1 MFARFLATATALAAL
16 SAPALADYSLTIL
29 HTNDFH
35 ARFEPISKY
44 DSGCR
49 AEDNAAGKC
58 FGGSAR
64 LVTAVAEARQ
74 RSNNTILVDGG
85 DQFQGTMFY
94 TYYKGKVAAEMMNK
108 MAYDAMTVGNH
119 EFDDGPEVLKGFV
132 ETVNFPVL
140 MSNADISAEPHIRDI
155 IQKSTVIERGGEK
168 LGLIGLT
175 PENTDEISSPGD
187 NVTFSDPVA
196 AVQGEVDKL
205 TAAGVNKIIV
215 LSHSGYNVDKRVAA
229 NTTGVDVIVGGH
241 TNTYLSNSSDRAEGP
256 YPTMVGSTA
265 IVSAYAYGKFL
276 GKLNVT
282 FDDAGN
288 LIEAKGEPLIMDGE
302 VVEHE
307 ATVARIAELAKP
319 LDEIRNKVVAQAA
332 TGIDGDRANCRYK
345 ECQMGNLV
353 ADAMLD
359 RVKDQGI
366 QIALMNGGGI
376 RASIDDGEVTMGE
389 IYTVL
394 PFQNT
399 LATFQLT
406 GAQIK
411 DALENALAQYDDAE
425 KDGRFAQISGMKYTA
440 VTGNSAGERV
450 TEVMVMV
457 DGGYQPLEMDRVYGV
472 VSNNFLRA
480 GGDGYAMFKQ
490 ATNAYDFGP
499 DLAEVLVDYMVKSGP
514 YTPYIDGRISLN

>member
-366 QIALMNGGGI
+366 QIALI
-376 RASIDDGEVTMGE
+376 VQLVKAVPHILDVSL
-389 IYTVL
+389 VL
-394 PFQNT
+394 RR
-399 LATFQLT
+399 
-406 GAQIK
+406 G
-411 DALENALAQYDDAE
+411 
-425 KDGRFAQISGMKYTA
+425 
-440 VTGNSAGERV
+440 
-450 TEVMVMV
+450 
-457 DGGYQPLEMDRVYGV
+457 
-472 VSNNFLRA
+472 A
-480 GGDGYAMFKQ
+480 GGNGAAVEAQ
-490 ATNAYDFGP
+490 LHGGHI
-499 DLAEVLVDYMVKSGP
+499 VL
-514 YTPYIDGRISLN
+514 

>member
-1 MFARFLATATALAAL
+1 
-16 SAPALADYSLTIL
+16 
-29 HTNDFH
+29 
-35 ARFEPISKY
+35 
-44 DSGCR
+44 
-49 AEDNAAGKC
+49 
-58 FGGSAR
+58 
-64 LVTAVAEARQ
+64 
-74 RSNNTILVDGG
+74 
-85 DQFQGTMFY
+85 
-94 TYYKGKVAAEMMNK
+94 
-108 MAYDAMTVGNH
+108 
-119 EFDDGPEVLKGFV
+119 
-132 ETVNFPVL
+132 
-140 MSNADISAEPHIRDI
+140 
-155 IQKSTVIERGGEK
+155 
-168 LGLIGLT
+168 
-175 PENTDEISSPGD
+175 
-187 NVTFSDPVA
+187 
-196 AVQGEVDKL
+196 
-205 TAAGVNKIIV
+205 
-215 LSHSGYNVDKRVAA
+215 
-229 NTTGVDVIVGGH
+229 
-241 TNTYLSNSSDRAEGP
+241 
-256 YPTMVGSTA
+256 MVGSTA